1 MHRQR
6 GGHHRGGLG
15 PEDAGP
21 QRDGQRIK
29 TICGGGGTI
38 TGFITAKQAADIHFF
53 SRKQFAGQ
61 DDVDGKAREIL
72 SKIFALFSVLDSL
85 AEDCLN
91 AIGINNGD
99 YEDAMMIETASR
111 SGVDC
116 IVTRNEAHFR
126 AGTIPVYAPEEFVQK
141 FL

>member
-1 MHRQR
+1 MKALIDTNVIVDVLQSREPWCKQ
-6 GGHHRGGLG
+6 
-15 PEDAGP
+15 
-21 QRDGQRIK
+21 GQAIFLAIANK
-29 TICGGGGTI
+29 TI
-38 TGFITAKQAADIHFF
+38 TGCITAKQAADIHFF

-61 DDVDGKAREIL
+61 DDVDGKARDIL

-116 IVTRNEAHFR
+116 IVTKNEAHFR
-126 AGTIPVYAPEEFVQK
+126 AVTIPVYTPEEFVQK